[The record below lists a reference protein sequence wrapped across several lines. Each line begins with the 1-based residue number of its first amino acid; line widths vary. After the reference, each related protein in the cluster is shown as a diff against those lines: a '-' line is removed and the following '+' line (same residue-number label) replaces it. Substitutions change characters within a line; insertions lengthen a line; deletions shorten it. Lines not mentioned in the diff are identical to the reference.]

1 MALVLAQQIEELA
14 TVLQIL
20 SQQIN
25 TIGKHQIELWTL
37 VGWCGIFPH
46 QHGQ

>member
-25 TIGKHQIELWTL
+25 AIGKHQIEL
-37 VGWCGIFPH
+37 
-46 QHGQ
+46 